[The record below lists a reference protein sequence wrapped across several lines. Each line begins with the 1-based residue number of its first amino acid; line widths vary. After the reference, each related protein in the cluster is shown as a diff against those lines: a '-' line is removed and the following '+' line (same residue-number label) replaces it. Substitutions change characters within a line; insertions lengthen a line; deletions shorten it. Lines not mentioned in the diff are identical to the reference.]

1 MVRAALAQRTTPLT
15 FVLFAVVLLNSQHSA
30 ALDVQKV
37 ISFICTADTSTWDM
51 FIASFIVFFWLQQR
65 VRQHSGYFDMHRRLM
80 SVFIAGPNSSTV
92 HESP

>member
-1 MVRAALAQRTTPLT
+1 MVRAALAQRTTHLT
-15 FVLFAVVLLNSQHSA
+15 LLLFAVVLLNSQHSA

-37 ISFICTADTSTWDM
+37 ISFTADTNTWDM